1 VAEILID
8 MSSFST
14 DAAAGAMLR
23 RAREIAESAYPGAT
37 IHGRALLYSAFNN
50 IYRGELE
57 QARRFLEQA
66 IEIQEAHDQTTG
78 LVESLSTLGSVYDYA
93 GATEQSIAMLERA
106 VQLAIDLRG
115 DTHPWTAGILNNL
128 AVTHHRQGNLDQAL
142 PYYQRALN
150 IAESSLGPRS
160 GLRRTTL
167 TNLGE
172 LERDRGAY
180 EQSEKYLGLAAQ
192 LQREIDG
199 QIEAYLTGQIAL
211 LRLAQGR
218 HNEAL
223 ELFDS
228 YFGKDG
234 MPSLDPEHTPILE
247 GYARLRH
254 ELGQNQ

>member
-1 VAEILID
+1 
-8 MSSFST
+8 
-14 DAAAGAMLR
+14 MLTQ
-23 RAREIAESAYPGAT
+23 AREIAESAYPGAA
-37 IHGRALLYSAFNN
+37 IHGKALLYSAFNN
-50 IYRGELE
+50 MYRGDLK

-66 IEIQEAHDQTTG
+66 IEIQEAHDQTTD

-93 GATEQSIAMLERA
+93 GATEQAIDMLERA

-142 PYYQRALN
+142 VYYQRALK

-180 EQSEKYLGLAAQ
+180 EQSEDYLGLAAQ

-199 QIEAYLTGQIAL
+199 QMEAYLTGQIAL

-218 HNEAL
+218 HQEAQ

-234 MPSLDPEHTPILE
+234 MPSLNTEHTPILE
-247 GYARLRH
+247 GYARLQQ
-254 ELGQNQ
+254 ELGQNP